1 MAPLRAGHMSKRAE
15 VAEEGA
21 KVVEEG
27 AMCLP
32 DGRMQL
38 QRPQAGTVP
47 SSLERVGKRG
57 WNRVSEEHNGWCEV
71 SEGNADQMAKGSGF
85 QWVTLLHSISEI
97 HGAVFVLV

>member
-15 VAEEGA
+15 VA
-21 KVVEEG
+21 EEG

-71 SEGNADQMAKGSGF
+71 SEGNADQMAKVCGF